1 MAKYSGKRYKENIE
15 MVDRDR
21 LYEPQEAVDLLKK
34 FKTAKFDETVE
45 VHMRLNIDPR
55 QADQQV
61 RERIVM
67 PAGLGQEV
75 RILVFAEGEGA
86 RIAEQAGADIVAGDE
101 EITKI
106 EAGWTEFD
114 VAIAVPE
121 MMRKIGKLGRVLG
134 PRNLMPSPKA
144 GTVVPPEDI
153 TRVVEEARAG
163 AIEFRNDR
171 TGNLHVP
178 IGKLS
183 FTADQ
188 LMLNLSALMESIR
201 LAKPAS
207 LSRVTY
213 IRKLVVTST
222 MNPGIK
228 INPATAFDLQSEV

>member
-1 MAKYSGKRYKENIE
+1 MAKYSGKRYKENFE
-15 MVDRDR
+15 MVDREK
-21 LYEPQEAVDLLKK
+21 LYEPQDAFDVLKQ
-34 FKTAKFDETVE
+34 FKPAKFDETVE
-45 VHMRLNIDPR
+45 VHMRLGIDSR

-75 RILVFAEGEGA
+75 TILVFAEGEGA

-101 EITKI
+101 EIAKI
-106 EAGWTEFD
+106 EGGWTEFD

-134 PRNLMPSPKA
+134 PRSLMPSPKA

-178 IGKLS
+178 IGKMS
-183 FTADQ
+183 FTAEQ
-188 LMLNLSALMESIR
+188 LMQNFSALMETIR
-201 LAKPAS
+201 LSKPPS
-207 LSRVTY
+207 LSRTSY
-213 IRKLVVTST
+213 IRKLVITTT
-222 MNPGIK
+222 MSPGIK
-228 INPATAFDLQSEV
+228 VNPTTAFDLQTEA